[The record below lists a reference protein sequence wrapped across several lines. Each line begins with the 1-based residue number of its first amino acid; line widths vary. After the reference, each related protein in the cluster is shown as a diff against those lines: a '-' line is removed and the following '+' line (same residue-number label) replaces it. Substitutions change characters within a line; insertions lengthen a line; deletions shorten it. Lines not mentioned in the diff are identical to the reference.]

1 MSVTTKRGDS
11 GWTDLLFG
19 GRVRKDDLRIHAV
32 GTLDELNS
40 LLGLAKASIRAEKTR
55 QAIHA
60 IQRDIFIVS
69 SELITLPRNLRR
81 LELRVDDAHVKR
93 LEALTAALERK
104 VKLTECCFLIPGESA
119 TSALLDVCRT
129 VARRAERLV
138 VALRRGKAVPNRSVP
153 VYLNRLSDL
162 LYMLARTEE
171 RSHKPFIARKRIR
184 RPKRRSEAGRCAKC
198 TWISIPAMAL
208 AGFRSAHGRRRSCA
222 GKVADTPER
231 RGCRPRRFEDH
242 RELRSL
248 KVTRIVRGDAGW
260 ASLEGSERPASLDV
274 SSTRMTDAGLAEL
287 KDMTGLQTLNLGG
300 TKVTDAGL
308 ASLEKMERSSGHHL
322 SGEPR

>member
-1 MSVTTKRGDS
+1 MSDTTGRGDA

-19 GRVRKDDLRIHAV
+19 GRARKDDLRIHAV

-40 LLGLAKASIRAEKTR
+40 LLGLAKASIRDRKTR

-60 IQRDIFIVS
+60 IQREIFIVS

-81 LELRVDDAHVKR
+81 LELRVDDGYVKR

-138 VALRRGKAVPNRSVP
+138 VALRRAKAVPNRSVP

-171 RSHKPFIARKRIR
+171 RNHKPFIARKRR
-184 RPKRRSEAGRCAKC
+184 R
-198 TWISIPAMAL
+198 
-208 AGFRSAHGRRRSCA
+208 AHT
-222 GKVADTPER
+222 GKSR
-231 RGCRPRRFEDH
+231 
-242 RELRSL
+242 
-248 KVTRIVRGDAGW
+248 
-260 ASLEGSERPASLDV
+260 
-274 SSTRMTDAGLAEL
+274 
-287 KDMTGLQTLNLGG
+287 
-300 TKVTDAGL
+300 
-308 ASLEKMERSSGHHL
+308 
-322 SGEPR
+322 

>member
-11 GWTDLLFG
+11 GWTDMLFG
-19 GRVRKDDLRIHAV
+19 GRVRKDDLRVHAV

-40 LLGLAKASIRAEKTR
+40 LLGLAKASIRAKKTR
-55 QAIHA
+55 QVIHA

-81 LELRVDDAHVKR
+81 LELRVDDADVKR

-138 VALRRGKAVPNRSVP
+138 VALRRSKAVPNRSVP

-171 RSHKPFIARKRIR
+171 PSHTPFIARKRNIR
-184 RPKRRSEAGRCAKC
+184 HPAK
-198 TWISIPAMAL
+198 ARA
-208 AGFRSAHGRRRSCA
+208 
-222 GKVADTPER
+222 ER
-231 RGCRPRRFEDH
+231 QNRW
-242 RELRSL
+242 
-248 KVTRIVRGDAGW
+248 T
-260 ASLEGSERPASLDV
+260 
-274 SSTRMTDAGLAEL
+274 
-287 KDMTGLQTLNLGG
+287 
-300 TKVTDAGL
+300 
-308 ASLEKMERSSGHHL
+308 
-322 SGEPR
+322 

>member
-1 MSVTTKRGDS
+1 MSVTTGRGDA

-40 LLGLAKASIRAEKTR
+40 LLGLAKASIREEKTR

-60 IQRDIFIVS
+60 VQRDIFIVS
-69 SELITLPRNLRR
+69 PELMTLPQNLRR
-81 LELRVDDAHVKR
+81 LELRVDGAYVKR

-138 VALRRGKAVPNRSVP
+138 VALRRARAVPNRSVA

-162 LYMLARTEE
+162 LYMMARSEE
-171 RSHKPFIARKRIR
+171 RDHKPFIARKRIR
-184 RPKRRSEAGRCAKC
+184 RPKRRE
-198 TWISIPAMAL
+198 
-208 AGFRSAHGRRRSCA
+208 
-222 GKVADTPER
+222 
-231 RGCRPRRFEDH
+231 
-242 RELRSL
+242 
-248 KVTRIVRGDAGW
+248 
-260 ASLEGSERPASLDV
+260 
-274 SSTRMTDAGLAEL
+274 
-287 KDMTGLQTLNLGG
+287 
-300 TKVTDAGL
+300 
-308 ASLEKMERSSGHHL
+308 
-322 SGEPR
+322 